1 MPPNK
6 RGYKKAFLKFGF
18 MSVIEKSQCVICFK
32 VLTQESM
39 KPNKLKQHFESRH
52 DKLAGKSADYFRQK
66 SEFLGECVQN
76 KTKQYCRRHIALPS
90 ALLWQK
96 SLTQL
101 ARNS

>member
-1 MPPNK
+1 MSPK
-6 RGYKKAFLKFGF
+6 KQGYKKAFLKFGF
-18 MSVIEKSQCVICFK
+18 MSVIEKPQCVICFK

-39 KPNKLKQHFESRH
+39 KLSKLRQHFESCH
-52 DKLAGKSADYFRQK
+52 EKLAGKSVDYFRQK

-76 KTKQYCRRHIALPS
+76 KTKQYWRCHIALPS

-101 ARNS
+101 VKNS